1 MVLEAQN
8 RLGFLIY
15 LGLYENI
22 LPFLFLYQDFS
33 TVKVLLQQAAACLH
47 WTLYIHPSKPFLK
60 HQK

>member
-47 WTLYIHPSKPFLK
+47 
-60 HQK
+60 